1 MFGGVEALLEG
12 FCRRG
17 ELQSRVQPPAPE
29 QKGGEKQERKK
40 KREKKDFWGSGIAA
54 IG

>member
-17 ELQSRVQPPAPE
+17 ELQLKVQPPAPE

-40 KREKKDFWGSGIAA
+40 KREKKKIFGEVV
-54 IG
+54 